1 MFSLSF
7 ILFRI
12 FHSSGAMVRQFGPRF
27 GSGDTVG
34 CGIDYT
40 VQGIFFTLNGSFLG
54 YAWTGVDLNILQN
67 DLYPVVGID
76 TRCPIEC
83 NFGSKPF
90 SFDLSKFILQH
101 KDGVKQLYEWTT
113 SKSTPTA
120 KARAM

>member
-1 MFSLSF
+1 MN
-7 ILFRI
+7 FRI

-27 GSGDTVG
+27 GKGDTVG

-54 YAWTGVDLNILQN
+54 YGWTGIDCSVLQK

-76 TRCPIEC
+76 TRCPIDC

-90 SFDLSKFILQH
+90 SFDLSSFLMQH
-101 KDGVKQLYEWTT
+101 TDGVKELYEWPKYRGTT
-113 SKSTPTA
+113 SA
-120 KARAM
+120 KAGIAMSRVP